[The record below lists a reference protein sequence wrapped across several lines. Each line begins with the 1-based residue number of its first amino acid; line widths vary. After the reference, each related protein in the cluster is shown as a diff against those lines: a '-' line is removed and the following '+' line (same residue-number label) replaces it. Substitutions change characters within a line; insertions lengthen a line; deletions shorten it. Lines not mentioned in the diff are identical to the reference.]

1 MARKPRTARTG
12 RAATAPSA
20 PADELAPQAE
30 SASARARPARQVSRL
45 SPGTARVV
53 DYSYVAHDVMRI
65 AVITVL
71 LIGGMVA
78 LSMNMR

>member
-1 MARKPRTARTG
+1 
-12 RAATAPSA
+12 
-20 PADELAPQAE
+20 
-30 SASARARPARQVSRL
+30 
-45 SPGTARVV
+45 VV